1 MEYRN
6 GDCVCL
12 EGEQRTGRADCRG
25 SQRLAIEEGVQVRS
39 GALLPHS
46 PLLSSPLLP
55 PLSSP
60 ATIPPPSS
68 PLLQCLQNTHP
79 LSYTT
84 FPSQTPS
91 THRSSSALFAGVP
104 LLLSQ
109 RARPSLFT
117 DMTPMTLQL
126 WNPARYALRVVPVSP
141 LLPGKVCLP
150 KWRGNSSVARHRCS
164 LQAMRCNRRST
175 SLPNSRPRRVPR
187 PLNLV
192 SHNRIYPWMPTSL
205 PRAPYRLPLW
215 SSPRRAHCLR
225 LALVSSHPRAFLTHP
240 YPLPF

>member
-1 MEYRN
+1 MK
-6 GDCVCL
+6 L
-12 EGEQRTGRADCRG
+12 
-25 SQRLAIEEGVQVRS
+25 EGVQVRS

-104 LLLSQ
+104 LPPSQ

-150 KWRGNSSVARHRCS
+150 KWRGNCCAVPHHCS
-164 LQAMRCNRRST
+164 LQAMRRNNKST
-175 SLPNSRPRRVPR
+175 SFLLPRPRRVPR

-192 SHNRIYPWMPTSL
+192 RRRRI
-205 PRAPYRLPLW
+205 
-215 SSPRRAHCLR
+215 
-225 LALVSSHPRAFLTHP
+225 
-240 YPLPF
+240 